1 MLQSSV
7 CVKMSIKKKHG
18 TSRIGNIRIVIKF
31 IRCLKL
37 IMTSQVDKKNKRNQ
51 YGIDYD
57 MIGVNF

>member
-1 MLQSSV
+1 MRYLHATVQ
-7 CVKMSIKKKHG
+7 CLCQNEYKKKHG

-51 YGIDYD
+51 LWHRL
-57 MIGVNF
+57 